1 MPAWWG
7 LCKVYIYIYIY
18 IWQNLLLYIC
28 VVMCVSLCTQ
38 SYCQTK
44 RHLHWYTFFFPF
56 AEKER
61 ELGVAHGEIKSLKAT
76 EALKDKA
83 VEEVLKETSASR
95 LT

>member
-1 MPAWWG
+1 MTK
-7 LCKVYIYIYIY
+7 LTSIYLRGY
-18 IWQNLLLYIC
+18 
-28 VVMCVSLCTQ
+28 VCVSM
-38 SYCQTK
+38 YTK
-44 RHLHWYTFFFPF
+44 LLPNQEAFTLIHIFFFPF